1 MNMKKKMKQEGNE
14 PKVQIEVANIDGH
27 TALQLTQTEALDI
40 VEQCSDSHW
49 VIAGGR
55 LVEAADLANAD
66 WADMDESDT
75 TVQLVPQLVGGL

>member
-14 PKVQIEVANIDGH
+14 PKVQIEVADITGQSI
-27 TALQLTQTEALDI
+27 LQLTQTEALDI

-66 WADMDESDT
+66 WADMAESDT

>member
-27 TALQLTQTEALDI
+27 TALQLTQTEA
-40 VEQCSDSHW
+40 
-49 VIAGGR
+49 
-55 LVEAADLANAD
+55 ADLANAD
-66 WADMDESDT
+66 WADMAESDT